1 MRNSS
6 IITKYF
12 GTFDLNEKSRRDIL
26 YAFVFYLLCFVT
38 GWLASIPQL
47 TYDPYQKSIVTKILD
62 ICAAVGPTVWCLIL
76 NKIRPCIERP
86 VRRSLGLGLGKRKRT
101 LWISVFALL
110 VTPILDISIPIAAHY
125 AGILD
130 LPMQEPR
137 VRWVLIIGFIPF
149 TAVFILPCLFEEIGW
164 RGFLLPKLMS
174 LGQLPALFL
183 SGALWGFWHIPTK
196 LAGINGGHL
205 RFPFLYYFLY
215 ALVCFP
221 FFNTLFGVL
230 VGWTRLKSGSIWP
243 AVIMHAAYDC
253 TATTLPMFFAHG
265 FPRDEHLLN
274 SPLLSANPLHTSITG
289 WPGWILL
296 SVVIAIMVVCKQLPV
311 KDPL

>member
-1 MRNSS
+1 MHNSFV
-6 IITKYF
+6 IAKYR
-12 GTFDLNEKSRRDIL
+12 GTFDFNEKPRRDIL
-26 YAFVFYLLCFVT
+26 CAFVFYLLCFVT
-38 GWLASIPQL
+38 AWLASIPEL
-47 TYDPYQKSIVTKILD
+47 TYDPHGKSDVTKILE

-76 NKIRPCIERP
+76 NKIRPCIEKP
-86 VRRSLGLGLGKRKRT
+86 VWRSLGLGLGKRKRT
-101 LWISVFALL
+101 LWISVFVLFI
-110 VTPILDISIPIAAHY
+110 TPILYMSIPIAAHY

-130 LPMQEPR
+130 LPIQEPR
-137 VRWVLIIGFIPF
+137 VRWALLIGLIPS
-149 TAVFILPCLFEEIGW
+149 TAIFILPCLLEEIGW
-164 RGFLLPKLMS
+164 RGFLLPKFMP

-183 SGALWGFWHIPTK
+183 SGALWGFWHIPSK
-196 LAGINGGHL
+196 LAGINSGHP
-205 RFPFLYYFLY
+205 RFPFLYHFLY
-215 ALVCFP
+215 ALVFFP
-221 FFNTLFGVL
+221 LFESLFGVL

-253 TATTLPMFFAHG
+253 SVAVLPMFFAHG
-265 FPRDEHLLN
+265 LPRDQHLLN

>member
-1 MRNSS
+1 V
-6 IITKYF
+6 
-12 GTFDLNEKSRRDIL
+12 
-26 YAFVFYLLCFVT
+26 FV
-38 GWLASIPQL
+38 
-47 TYDPYQKSIVTKILD
+47 
-62 ICAAVGPTVWCLIL
+62 
-76 NKIRPCIERP
+76 
-86 VRRSLGLGLGKRKRT
+86 
-101 LWISVFALL
+101 LL

-137 VRWVLIIGFIPF
+137 VRWVLIISFIPSI
-149 TAVFILPCLFEEIGW
+149 ALFILPCLLEEIGW
-164 RGFLLPKLMS
+164 RGFLLPKFMS

-183 SGALWGFWHIPTK
+183 SGALWGFWHISSK
-196 LAGINGGHL
+196 LINIHNGY
-205 RFPFLYYFLY
+205 PCVSFLY
-215 ALVCFP
+215 AFLYTLVFFP

-253 TATTLPMFFAHG
+253 TETVLPIFFAHG

-274 SPLLSANPLHTSITG
+274 SPLLSADPLHTSIIG

>member
-1 MRNSS
+1 MHNSS
-6 IITKYF
+6 IIAKYF
-12 GTFDLNEKSRRDIL
+12 GIFNINEKPRRDVL
-26 YAFVFYLLCFVT
+26 YAFIFYLLCFVT
-38 GWLASIPQL
+38 VWLASIPHF
-47 TYDPYQKSIVTKILD
+47 TYDPYRKGVVTKILAV
-62 ICAAVGPTVWCLIL
+62 CALAGPTVWCLIL

-86 VRRSLGLGLGKRKRT
+86 VWRSLGLGFGKRKRT
-101 LWISVFALL
+101 LWISVLVLL
-110 VTPILDISIPIAAHY
+110 VTPVLDASIPIAAHY

-137 VRWVLIIGFIPF
+137 IRWILLIGFIPSI
-149 TAVFILPCLFEEIGW
+149 AIFIFPCLLEEIGW

-183 SGALWGFWHIPTK
+183 SGALWGFWHTPFK
-196 LAGINGGHL
+196 LVDINNGHPSIML
-205 RFPFLYYFLY
+205 LS

-221 FFNTLFGVL
+221 LFSTFFGVL

-243 AVIMHAAYDC
+243 AVIMHAAYDS
-253 TATTLPMFFAHG
+253 TATVLPMFFAHG

-274 SPLLSANPLHTSITG
+274 SPLLSADPLHTSIIG